1 MFRRNKKLKEECW
14 NLDYNFII
22 WLNGHLKIF
31 RDDAGKTI
39 DLEFHMLNYQG
50 KDITLL
56 EAINRMIVLTDYLK
70 FEDNYYFEDNVNKI
84 NELLDLFKLSFTYL
98 WW

>member
-1 MFRRNKKLKEECW
+1 MFRKNKKLKEECW
-14 NLDYNFII
+14 NLDYSFIH

-31 RDDAGKTI
+31 RDDASKII
-39 DLEFHMLNYQG
+39 DLEFHMLSYQG

-56 EAINRMIVLTDYLK
+56 EAIDRMIVLTNYLK
-70 FEDNYYFEDNVNKI
+70 IEDNYYFEDNVNKI
-84 NELLDLFKLSFTYL
+84 NELLDLFKLSFTHL